1 MNKYAESLTRIMNSK
16 ELLEVHDL
24 LQQQAAVIEQQR
36 IVISKLLQIVGQNKI
51 AEEFI
56 N

>member
-1 MNKYAESLTRIMNSK
+1 MSSK
-16 ELLEVHDL
+16 ELVEVHDL

-51 AEEFI
+51 VEEFI

>member
-1 MNKYAESLTRIMNSK
+1 MSSK
-16 ELLEVHDL
+16 ELLEIYDL
-24 LQQQAAVIEQQR
+24 LQQQAAVIEQQT

-51 AEEFI
+51 VDEFM